1 MKIDLTKVGIASHL
15 PPLLTIT
22 AKKALQKK
30 NAYDAK
36 QTKKRTENFMV
47 EEGKEQEL
55 WNDLFEAIFS
65 IEYATLKV
73 NTLKRKGALHE
84 TDALIEFANITN
96 RKFEKFISTL
106 SEEKRK
112 EYITERNEAEDF
124 FFRYS
129 ASTQDEKKRTQK
141 FLESLQ
147 NKR

>member
-1 MKIDLTKVGIASHL
+1 MYKLNKLLYIRIINFL
-15 PPLLTIT
+15 PSDDNNHPKSTP
-22 AKKALQKK
+22 K
-30 NAYDAK
+30 
-36 QTKKRTENFMV
+36 
-47 EEGKEQEL
+47 EE
-55 WNDLFEAIFS
+55 
-65 IEYATLKV
+65 
-73 NTLKRKGALHE
+73 GALHE